1 MNEGIKLKGHWSI
14 EVREKGKL
22 VKTYEIDNTL
32 TRGYMFAVL
41 NQLAGDSPQ
50 LLTIT
55 NLAVGT
61 DSTTATTYDVALGAE
76 IFRSNPTQ
84 RIVVDNYVRTTWV
97 LTEQQANAT
106 LKEIGVFLSDGTMI
120 SRINIDIEKTE
131 YQEMT
136 FVRRDYVVI
145 GGN

>member
-1 MNEGIKLKGHWSI
+1 MIKERLGLKGHWTI
-14 EVREKGKL
+14 EVRENGRL
-22 VKTYEIDNTL
+22 VKTYEIDNKL
-32 TRGYMFAVL
+32 TTAYQNVVL
-41 NQLAGDSPQ
+41 NQLAGSSTQ
-50 LLTIT
+50 LLAIT

-61 DSTTATTYDVALGAE
+61 DATPATSADVALGAE

-84 RIVVDNYVRTTWV
+84 RTVMSGYTRTTWV
-97 LTEQQANAT
+97 LTEQQGNAN

-136 FVRRDYVVI
+136 FIRKDYVI
-145 GGN
+145 I